1 MNKTSNTTPNSGI
14 SPKQKR
20 ERSELSRSRD
30 GGISVVF
37 LGTGPVAAESLR
49 LLAADFSI
57 EAVITKPKPQHHK
70 GDFPVLD
77 VAEQLAL
84 PVIPVTNAAE
94 VSEKVLGQSFHSRLA
109 VLIDFGIIVPQDV
122 IDSFPLGILNS
133 HFSLLP
139 QWRGADPIT
148 FSILSGQKQTGVSLM
163 KVVEKLDEGDIVAF
177 GLYDMDGTEINH
189 SLTHDLVNL
198 SAGLL
203 RDTLPRYI
211 ENPRAISQDNV
222 ADKVPEVDYPREVSY
237 SRKLTKQDGI
247 IDLTKSAVQLEREVR
262 AYLGWPGSRTSIA
275 NKDVVITAAYVGD
288 NSLQNVDKKT
298 IFIANKQ
305 LCLQT
310 ADGILVIDALKPAGK
325 PAMPAS
331 AFLAGYGNKI

>member
-14 SPKQKR
+14 S
-20 ERSELSRSRD
+20 
-30 GGISVVF
+30 IVF
-37 LGTGPVAAESLR
+37 FGTGPVAAESLA
-49 LLAADFSI
+49 LLTEYFSV
-57 EAVITKPKPQHHK
+57 EAVVTKPRPPHHK
-70 GDFPVLD
+70 GSFPVLD
-77 VAEQLAL
+77 IAARYDI
-84 PVIPVTNAAE
+84 PVITVSNATE
-94 VSEKVLGQSFHSRLA
+94 VSAAVINAEFASSVA
-109 VLIDFGIIVPQDV
+109 VLIDFGIIVRQDV

-148 FSILSGQKQTGVSLM
+148 FSIVSGQKQTGVSLM

-177 GLYDMDGTEINH
+177 GLYDMDGTETNH

-203 RDTLPRYI
+203 RDTLPRYM
-211 ENPRAISQDNV
+211 ENPRAISQDKV
-222 ADKVPEVDYPREVSY
+222 ADIVPEVDYPREVSY

-247 IDLTKSAVQLEREVR
+247 IDLTKPAAQLEREVR

-275 NKDVVITAAYVGD
+275 NKDVVITAVHVGE
-288 NSLQNVDKKT
+288 NTLHNVDKKT

-310 ADGILVIDALKPAGK
+310 ADGILVIDSLKPAGK
-325 PAMPAS
+325 PVMPAS
-331 AFLAGYGNKI
+331 AFLAGYGKLV

>member
-14 SPKQKR
+14 S
-20 ERSELSRSRD
+20 
-30 GGISVVF
+30 IVYF
-37 LGTGPVAAESLR
+37 GTGPVAAESLE
-49 LLAADFSI
+49 LLTEYFSV
-57 EAVITKPKPQHHK
+57 EAVVTKPRPPHHK
-70 GDFPVLD
+70 GSFPVLD
-77 VAEQLAL
+77 VAARYEI
-84 PVIPVTNAAE
+84 PVITVSNATE
-94 VSEKVLGQSFHSRLA
+94 VSEAVINANFASSVA
-109 VLIDFGIIVPQDV
+109 VLIDFGIIVRQDV

-163 KVVEKLDEGDIVAF
+163 KVVEKLDEGDVVAF
-177 GLYDMDGTEINH
+177 GLYDMDGTETNA

-203 RDTLPRYI
+203 RDSLPRYI
-211 ENPRAISQDNV
+211 ENPRAKPQLEI
-222 ADKVPEVDYPREVSY
+222 ADLVPEVAYPRKPSY
-237 SRKLTKQDGI
+237 SQKISKQYGA
-247 IDLTKSAVQLEREVR
+247 IDLSKPAAELEREVR
-262 AYLGWPGSRTSIA
+262 AYIGWPGSHAVIA
-275 NKDVVITAAYVGD
+275 GKDVVITAAHVAD
-288 NSLQNVDKKT
+288 NTLENVDKKS

-310 ADGILVIDALKPAGK
+310 ADGILVIDSLKPASK
-325 PAMPAS
+325 PNMPAS

>member
-1 MNKTSNTTPNSGI
+1 MNKTSKTTPNSGI
-14 SPKQKR
+14 S
-20 ERSELSRSRD
+20 
-30 GGISVVF
+30 IVF
-37 LGTGPVAAESLR
+37 FGTGPVAAESLA
-49 LLAADFSI
+49 LLAEYFSV
-57 EAVITKPKPQHHK
+57 EAVVTKPRPPHHK
-70 GDFPVLD
+70 ASFPVLD
-77 VAEQLAL
+77 VAARYE
-84 PVIPVTNAAE
+84 IPVMTVSNATE
-94 VSEKVLGQSFHSRLA
+94 VSAAVINAKFASSVA
-109 VLIDFGIIVPQDV
+109 VLIDFGIIVRQDV

-177 GLYDMDGTEINH
+177 GLYDMDGTETNY

-203 RDTLPRYI
+203 RDTLPRYM

-222 ADKVPEVDYPREVSY
+222 ADIVPEVDYPREVSY
-237 SRKLTKQDGI
+237 SRKLTKKDGI
-247 IDLTKSAVQLEREVR
+247 IDLAKPAAQLEREVR
-262 AYLGWPGSRTSIA
+262 AYLGWPGSRTVIA
-275 NKDVVITAAYVGD
+275 NKDVVITAAHVAD
-288 NSLQNVDKKT
+288 NTLHNVDKKT

-305 LCLQT
+305 LCLQA
-310 ADGILVIDALKPAGK
+310 ADGILVIDSLKPAGK

-331 AFLAGYGNKI
+331 AFLAGYGRLL